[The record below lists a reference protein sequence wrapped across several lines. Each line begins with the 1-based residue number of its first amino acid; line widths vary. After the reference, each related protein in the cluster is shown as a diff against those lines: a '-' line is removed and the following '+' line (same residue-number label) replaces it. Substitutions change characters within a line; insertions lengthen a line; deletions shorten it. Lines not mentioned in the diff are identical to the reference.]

1 MNNIYIYIYIYLCVV
16 LIACKNVA
24 FLSSLALSFTVV
36 LVCMQAADR
45 QIDCGMGVGLCLLNQ
60 KLVKVWLEA
69 LVGWCSV
76 VLFCFRCL
84 QCVGT
89 SYVALASAVCG

>member
-1 MNNIYIYIYIYLCVV
+1 MV

-69 LVGWCSV
+69 FGWLVFRCV
-76 VLFCFRCL
+76 VLLPMF
-84 QCVGT
+84 
-89 SYVALASAVCG
+89 AVCWY